1 MKLSAL
7 VLAKNEENMI
17 EDCLRQL
24 DFVDEIIIL
33 DQYSK
38 DNTERIAKK
47 FTDQIIKTHE
57 TEFDK
62 NRNLLAQAAKGEW
75 LLYVDCDERFSRNLK
90 KEIKEAIEKENI
102 AAFYIPRKN
111 YVLGKWLRYGGFW
124 PDYVP
129 KLFKK
134 VRLEGWQGT
143 IHESPIFRG
152 ESSKLINPV
161 EHLTAGNLNKMLKK
175 TIAWARIEAE
185 LAYKANHP
193 RVNKFRVIKT
203 FVGEFIYRYI
213 LKFGLLDGVQGLA
226 QAIFQGYHR
235 SIMLVYLWELQN
247 STQEKFKPTRNV

>member
-62 NRNLLAQAAKGEW
+62 NRNLLAQAAKGER

-102 AAFYIPRKN
+102 SVFYMPRKN
-111 YVLGKWLRYGGFW
+111 YVLGKWLRHGGFW

-129 KLFKK
+129 NLFKK
-134 VRLEGWQGT
+134 ERLEG
-143 IHESPIFRG
+143 
-152 ESSKLINPV
+152 
-161 EHLTAGNLNKMLKK
+161 
-175 TIAWARIEAE
+175 
-185 LAYKANHP
+185 
-193 RVNKFRVIKT
+193 
-203 FVGEFIYRYI
+203 
-213 LKFGLLDGVQGLA
+213 
-226 QAIFQGYHR
+226 
-235 SIMLVYLWELQN
+235 
-247 STQEKFKPTRNV
+247 